1 MKDKVNKLIKYREHF
16 RPFAPAILKEFQDEF
31 FDFSED
37 TQYMER
43 VFVIKKNKRNIVPS
57 VTHNDGTA
65 RLQTVKK
72 ENNLCFYKLI
82 HSFYLK
88 TDVPVLLNTSFNLRG
103 EPMVC
108 SPKDAIKTFH
118 NSGLDELYLG
128 DYLVCK

>member
-1 MKDKVNKLIKYREHF
+1 MLKSYKISFKKLDNKYDIASDSLKNGKIIGWFQGGLEFGDRSLGNRSILADPRNPKMKDKVNKLIKYREHF

-72 ENNLCFYKLI
+72 RK
-82 HSFYLK
+82 
-88 TDVPVLLNTSFNLRG
+88 
-103 EPMVC
+103 
-108 SPKDAIKTFH
+108 
-118 NSGLDELYLG
+118 
-128 DYLVCK
+128 